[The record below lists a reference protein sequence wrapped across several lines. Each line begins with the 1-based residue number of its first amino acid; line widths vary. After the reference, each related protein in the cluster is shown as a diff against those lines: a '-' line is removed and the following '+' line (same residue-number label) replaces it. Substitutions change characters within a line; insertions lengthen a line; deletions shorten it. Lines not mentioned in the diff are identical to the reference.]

1 MPSINARRASR
12 SRTQYVT
19 SVSCGISTAVRAANL
34 PNGRRCQPRGN
45 RAGGQGRT
53 RCDVHRRCRRKIIS
67 LLARFAG
74 VGLQLSPHGDECSA
88 TGTLRMISR
97 RHVFHLGGYDPVAPE
112 TLFARF
118 RRSQSSFQKSPT
130 LALAARSW
138 LPIWHRQNELSRA
151 FIITSWTNRSSP
163 LSTLPLAIAISPRA
177 GYFSG
182 LFCRVFRC
190 FPDRAKKEV
199 DQ

>member
-1 MPSINARRASR
+1 MRHLHGRPRGEPSEWTALPASWKPSGR
-12 SRTQYVT
+12 SRPYALRRP
-19 SVSCGISTAVRAANL
+19 SPL
-34 PNGRRCQPRGN
+34 PAENNFAIG
-45 RAGGQGRT
+45 
-53 RCDVHRRCRRKIIS
+53 
-67 LLARFAG
+67 RFAG

-118 RRSQSSFQKSPT
+118 RRSQSSFQKRPT

-177 GYFSG
+177 DYFSG